1 MLVRIRSPEAAATT
15 AVGNEIGADRLYGI
29 EGIIGG
35 QAGDSISGNALANW
49 IDGHTGVDTLVGR
62 GGDDT
67 YLVDRLGD
75 VVVEVAAEGTDT
87 VITSVTG
94 IVLAVNVENLELVGN
109 AVRGTGNSA
118 DNRVT
123 GNGTANLLFGMDG
136 HDTLVGDLG
145 KDTLDGGAGNDSL
158 DGGAG
163 ADAMNGGAGDDS
175 YAVEATGDVI
185 TEELDAETDTVRT
198 TLASYTLG
206 ANVEN
211 LLGFGAGATSLFGN
225 GLANTLTGTSFDD
238 SLDGGAGA
246 DTMGGGL
253 GNDSYRVD
261 VAGDVVTETGNG
273 GIDTVR
279 TALAEYDLGANVE
292 NLIGLGAAAALTG
305 NGLAN
310 LITGGA
316 GNNSLDGGGGD
327 DTLRGG
333 AGDDIYT
340 VVAAGDVVT
349 EVGNNGLDTV
359 CSGLV
364 LYTLGANV
372 ENLIALKAA
381 AITGTGNGLANTIT
395 GNIGNESLDGGAG
408 QDTMNGGLGNDSY
421 SVDHA
426 SDVVTEAAAGGSDTI
441 RTSLSSFTLGTN
453 LENLIALGAAAF
465 SGVGNGLANRLT
477 GGTGNDS
484 LDGKA
489 GSDTMTGGLGDDTYT
504 VDSLTDEV
512 AEALSGGT
520 DTVLVRL
527 TTYTLDSNLER
538 LVGLN
543 TAASTLIGNALANMI
558 TGNSGNDTL
567 DGGTGRD
574 TVAGGAGRD
583 TYVVDMQ
590 GDVVVETVGSGI
602 DTVQTALATMTL
614 AAEVER
620 LIALGIGDFRGA
632 GNSLANTI
640 TGNIGNDRIAGL
652 DGDDTLTG
660 GLGDDVFVFDTAL
673 SAINRDTITDFNLGN
688 DTIKL
693 ENTGS
698 GLFNTLATGALPA
711 SAFKLIG
718 PGGTAVDAD
727 DRILYKQS
735 TGQFFYDADGNGA
748 GAAVQFAVLTGNPII
763 DQTDFLAG

>member
-1 MLVRIRSPEAAATT
+1 MFAASETERAGLALAFMVAPRPMVTWLFPPCKASSAQTRSSAMLVRIRSPEAAATT

-145 KDTLDGGAGNDSL
+145 KVTLDGGAGNDSL

-163 ADAMNGGAGDDS
+163 ADAM
-175 YAVEATGDVI
+175 
-185 TEELDAETDTVRT
+185 
-198 TLASYTLG
+198 
-206 ANVEN
+206 
-211 LLGFGAGATSLFGN
+211 
-225 GLANTLTGTSFDD
+225 
-238 SLDGGAGA
+238 
-246 DTMGGGL
+246 GGGL

-261 VAGDVVTETGNG
+261 VGGDVVTETGNG

-574 TVAGGAGRD
+574 TVAGGGLAEILMWWTCRAMLLWKQWA
-583 TYVVDMQ
+583 V
-590 GDVVVETVGSGI
+590 
-602 DTVQTALATMTL
+602 ALI
-614 AAEVER
+614 R
-620 LIALGIGDFRGA
+620 CRPP
-632 GNSLANTI
+632 
-640 TGNIGNDRIAGL
+640 
-652 DGDDTLTG
+652 
-660 GLGDDVFVFDTAL
+660 
-673 SAINRDTITDFNLGN
+673 
-688 DTIKL
+688 
-693 ENTGS
+693 
-698 GLFNTLATGALPA
+698 LP
-711 SAFKLIG
+711 
-718 PGGTAVDAD
+718 
-727 DRILYKQS
+727 R
-735 TGQFFYDADGNGA
+735 
-748 GAAVQFAVLTGNPII
+748 
-763 DQTDFLAG
+763 